1 MKITKPVKAIVI
13 VLAVF
18 ICYCK
23 VSQQSQQSLQRDEN
37 GKIIVNPHPNSAYL
51 SIKESMQS
59 IYMPKGYHLELV
71 ASEPMIKEP
80 VAVVWDGNGRMY
92 VAEMRTYMQD
102 VNGTGQNQPI
112 CRVSRLEDTNG
123 DGKMDKQTTFID
135 SMVLPRMFLCV
146 GNKLL
151 VNETYTYNM
160 YSYEDKNG
168 DGVADEKI
176 QVYKND
182 KPDTRNLE
190 HQKSG
195 LVWNIDNWI
204 YVSCDPVRYKYVNGQ
219 LKPDTL
225 ANSPGGQWGLG
236 NDDYGRL
243 YFSAAG
249 AEIPALG
256 FQINPAY
263 GILNPRD
270 QFDNEFQAVWPIIAT
285 PDVQGGMGR
294 LRPDTT
300 LNHFTA
306 GCGQS
311 IFRGDALPADMKGDL
326 FVCEPVGRLIRRAKV
341 INDSGKIKLKNAYDK
356 EEFIASTDM
365 NFRPVNSTTGPD
377 GCLYIIDM
385 HRGIIQESTW
395 TREGSFLR
403 PRILQKNL
411 DKNIGRGRIYRV
423 VYDGYKTNP
432 KPHLLDDSGNQLL
445 TYLDHSNGWF
455 RENAQKEIIVR
466 NDRSLIPALKEIA
479 AGTHASI
486 GKKNPALAKIHALW
500 TLEGLNAIDKETVL
514 LALKDSDAQVRRAAV
529 WISEQFLKAGD
540 EQLINT
546 LAALKND
553 PSADVQVQL
562 LSSLSYCKLPAAK
575 PAADDMVSTSAYKPM
590 LTSVANSIEVNKNTF
605 LFGSRLANMP
615 AANRNLI
622 LEGEVIFKQLC
633 TTCHGADGKG
643 LMVGDNAAAPPL
655 LGSPRLTGDKETLV
669 KILLHGLTGPIDG
682 KTYNDVMAP
691 FGAGNKDEWVAS
703 VLSYVRYSFMRG
715 NNPQRQSPVITAD
728 EVKKVRSDNAGRSGL
743 WTLEELQKK

>member
-1 MKITKPVKAIVI
+1 MKISKPVKVLLIIVS
-13 VLAVF
+13 LF

-23 VSQQSQQSLQRDEN
+23 VSQQVSQPALKRDEQ
-37 GKIIVNPHPNSAYL
+37 GKIIVNPTPAPAYL

-80 VAVVWDGNGRMY
+80 VAIVWDGNGRLY

-102 VNGTGQNQPI
+102 VNGNGQNLPI
-112 CRVSRLEDTNG
+112 CQVSRLEDTNG
-123 DGKMDKQTTFID
+123 DGAMDKRTTFID

-146 GNKLL
+146 GNKLI

-160 YSYEDKNG
+160 YSYADNDN
-168 DGVADEKI
+168 DGIADEKI

-219 LKPDTL
+219 LKADTL

-256 FQINPAY
+256 FQLNPAY

-270 QFDNEFQAVWPIIAT
+270 QFDNEFQSVWPIIAT

-306 GCGQS
+306 CCGQS
-311 IFRGDALPADMKGDL
+311 VYRGDALPADLRGDL
-326 FVCEPVGRLIRRAKV
+326 IICEPVGRLIRRAKV

-377 GCLYIIDM
+377 GCLYIVDM

-403 PRILQKNL
+403 PRILQKKL
-411 DKNIGRGRIYRV
+411 DQNIGRGRIYRV
-423 VYDGYKTNP
+423 VHDGMKPAPT
-432 KPHLLDDSGNQLL
+432 PHLLNDNGQQLPG
-445 TYLDHSNGWF
+445 YLDHTNGWY

-466 NDRSLIPALKEIA
+466 NDRSLIPALQQIA
-479 AGTHASI
+479 IGTHSSI
-486 GKKNPALAKIHALW
+486 GKKNTSLAKIHALW
-500 TLEGLNAIDKETVL
+500 TLEGLNAIDKATL
-514 LALKDSDAQVRRAAV
+514 TTALKDSDPQVRRTAV
-529 WISEQFLKAGD
+529 WIGEQFLKTGD
-540 EQLINT
+540 EQMMQT
-546 LAALKND
+546 LASLKND

-562 LSSLSYCKLPAAK
+562 LSSFSYSQKTE
-575 PAADDMVSTSAYKPM
+575 ADNLLRSTVYKPM
-590 LTSVANSIEVNKNTF
+590 LQSVANSIEVNKNTF
-605 LFGSRLANMP
+605 LFGGRLANMP
-615 AANRNLI
+615 AANRNMI
-622 LEGEVIFKQLC
+622 LNGEAIYKQLC

-643 LMVGDNAAAPPL
+643 LIVGSNAAAPPL
-655 LGSPRLTGDKETLV
+655 LGSQRLSGEKDALI
-669 KILLHGLTGPIDG
+669 KILLHGLKGPIDG

-691 FGAGNKDEWVAS
+691 FGATNNDEWVAA
-703 VLSYVRYSFMRG
+703 VLSYIRYNYIREQRRV
-715 NNPQRQSPVITAD
+715 NPVVTVE
-728 EVKKVRSDNAGRSGL
+728 EVKKVRDEFTGRKEL
-743 WTLEELQKK
+743 WTLDELQKTK